1 MKSRLHAHGC
11 VANPRHSDGYG
22 CGLRLAPSANPSI
35 SSLAHSRPSI
45 ISTAW
50 RMNRPISII
59 TALLVAGFC
68 SVATAEPQMTDP
80 FTSLSVPEDFQGIV
94 IEGPAEV
101 SFQKKK
107 VERPVGDRS
116 NDAAF
121 DHFGGL
127 NIKGRAQ
134 IHTPEG
140 KQYQTWFRFDK
151 RLTFV
156 VKDLKDNAIQ
166 RSSYVD
172 GGWILARKGVSVLME
187 PHPDESVSE
196 PEFNKMMEG
205 GKVISRHFTY
215 QLDDHLPT
223 LYSEPTTLEIHA
235 EYLGFRSNTILVK
248 VHVTG
253 D

>member
-1 MKSRLHAHGC
+1 
-11 VANPRHSDGYG
+11 
-22 CGLRLAPSANPSI
+22 
-35 SSLAHSRPSI
+35 
-45 ISTAW
+45 
-50 RMNRPISII
+50 MNKPLFII
-59 TALLVAGFC
+59 TALLVIGLC
-68 SVATAEPQMTDP
+68 SVAPAETHMTDL
-80 FTSLSVPEDFQGIV
+80 FSSLSVPEDFQGIV
-94 IEGPAEV
+94 IEGPVEV

-107 VERPVGDRS
+107 VGRPPWDRS

-121 DHFGGL
+121 EHFGGL
-127 NIKGRAQ
+127 NIEGKAQ

-156 VKDLKDNAIQ
+156 VKDLKDNAVQ

-172 GGWILARKGVSVLME
+172 GGWNLAREGVSVLME
-187 PHPDESVSE
+187 PHPEELVSE

-205 GKVISRHFTY
+205 GKVVSRHFTY
-215 QLDDHLPT
+215 QLDDHLRT

-235 EYLGFRSNTILVK
+235 EYLDFRSNTLLVK